1 MAEQTFEKHT
11 RYVPGYHF
19 VALPIL
25 LVNFLFSLYQTYTQ
39 NFSKSS
45 LWNVVV
51 ALALALLAWYVRSKP
66 VAAQNRIIRLEERL
80 RLQERLPAELRGR
93 INEIPPGHLVGLRFA
108 SDEELPELA
117 TRCIN
122 GEFKS
127 AKEIKAAVKKWRPD
141 HLRV

>member
-25 LVNFLFSLYQTYTQ
+25 LINFLFSLYQAFTQ
-39 NFSKSS
+39 NFSKTS

-66 VAAQNRIIRLEERL
+66 VGVQNRIIRLEERL
-80 RLQERLPAELRGR
+80 RLREKLPADLHSR
-93 INEIPPGHLVGLRFA
+93 INEIPPSHLIGLRFA
-108 SDEELPELA
+108 SDEELPDLA
-117 TRCIN
+117 RRCIN
-122 GEFKS
+122 GEFKTP
-127 AKEIKAAVKKWRPD
+127 KEIKSAIKTWRPD
-141 HLRV
+141 AYRV

>member
-1 MAEQTFEKHT
+1 MAEQTFEKHSK
-11 RYVPGYHF
+11 YVPGYHF

-25 LVNFLFSLYQTYTQ
+25 LANFLFSIYQTNAQ
-39 NFSKSS
+39 NFSRTS
-45 LWNVVV
+45 LWNVLV
-51 ALALALLAWYVRSKP
+51 AFALVLLAWYVRSKP

-93 INEIPPGHLVGLRFA
+93 VNEIPPAHLVGLRFA

-117 TRCIN
+117 ARCIN
-122 GEFKS
+122 GEFKTS
-127 AKEIKAAVKKWRPD
+127 KEIKAAVRKWRPD